1 MTTPGE
7 PREKTEVKPAVPL
20 KRKIGTISAAGPTY
34 KGIDLIKNRQI
45 ICRLVNVGPRIC
57 LAEIWLQT
65 KFLLALV

>member
-1 MTTPGE
+1 VTTPGE

-45 ICRLVNVGPRIC
+45 IIMSLGKCRSSYLSR
-57 LAEIWLQT
+57 
-65 KFLLALV
+65 